1 MGASYQRLIGHVSL
15 VLQLQQP
22 PLQLVPRSLCLLA
35 QLLLP
40 LQTPPLHLDG
50 AHSNG
55 SHMLVHYVYN
65 SMRGGGADRLNGPS
79 VVSRHQ
85 HLFPRPLLSGLRL
98 HLLHLQRVQPPAAHK
113 QVVVPNA
120 QLEDLHQSQS
130 EPAAVSTSSSP
141 GPPAGFRSSRSA
153 RTHQL
158 VDPLP
163 RGVELEDVCF
173 LIQRLDG
180 ELSRADTNKPSIRPF
195 TINTDGR
202 IGGGP
207 SALALYRFNF
217 P

>member
-1 MGASYQRLIGHVSL
+1 M
-15 VLQLQQP
+15 
-22 PLQLVPRSLCLLA
+22 
-35 QLLLP
+35 
-40 LQTPPLHLDG
+40 
-50 AHSNG
+50 
-55 SHMLVHYVYN
+55 HYVYN
-65 SMRGGGADRLNGPS
+65 CMLGEETDNLNGPS
-79 VVSRHQ
+79 VAFRHQ

-98 HLLHLQRVQPPAAHK
+98 HLLHLQRVQAPAAHK

-141 GPPAGFRSSRSA
+141 GAPAGFSMEPLGSA

-158 VDPLP
+158 VDSLP

-173 LIQRLDG
+173 LVQRLDG